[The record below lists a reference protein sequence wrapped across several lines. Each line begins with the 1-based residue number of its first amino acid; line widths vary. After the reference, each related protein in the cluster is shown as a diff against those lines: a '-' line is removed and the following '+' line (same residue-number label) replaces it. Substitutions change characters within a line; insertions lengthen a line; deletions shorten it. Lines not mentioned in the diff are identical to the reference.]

1 MRIDSVSEHVQHL
14 CLSKLLDLPSTLTG
28 QYVKAV
34 AAIFNGRARLIELQ
48 GKHKTLDLSD
58 ATLAGLYD
66 EIVGGKMTQ
75 NKVSADLRYHR
86 LHLENTFLN
95 RHLQSH
101 DESADQQVL
110 LKRQSRLHRL
120 IREIE
125 KSPDFH
131 AGWRCENVA
140 QLQADARAVLIDDLA
155 AELKSAVTNE
165 LYMQH
170 LLYDHGHSKTIFSEL
185 EFD

>member
-1 MRIDSVSEHVQHL
+1 
-14 CLSKLLDLPSTLTG
+14 
-28 QYVKAV
+28 
-34 AAIFNGRARLIELQ
+34 
-48 GKHKTLDLSD
+48 
-58 ATLAGLYD
+58 
-66 EIVGGKMTQ
+66 MTQ
-75 NKVSADLRYHR
+75 NKVSANLRYHC

-131 AGWRCENVA
+131 AGWRRENVA

-170 LLYDHGHSKTIFSEL
+170 LLYDHGHSKTIFFEL